1 MKALL
6 ILLAVVTLLAALFL
20 GGCAVSGILAYV
32 TMPANGVM
40 YRSLYRYI
48 AVMST
53 SLLAGAVA
61 ILIANGFVLPGLF
74 RNSTPRRRLVARVL
88 GACDVVLAGAALAW
102 LVLADRW
109 TWAPW
114 PWTWLVKAG
123 AVALALKGVLIWR
136 LVGRSATATTD
147 TRAG

>member
-6 ILLAVVTLLAALFL
+6 VLLAVVTLLAALFL
-20 GGCAVSGILAYV
+20 GGCAVSGIHAYV
-32 TMPANGVM
+32 TMPANAVM
-40 YRSLYRYI
+40 YRELHRDI
-48 AVMST
+48 AVVST
-53 SLLAGAVA
+53 FGLAGAVA

-102 LVLADRW
+102 LVWADRG
-109 TWAPW
+109 WAAW
-114 PWTWLVKAG
+114 PWTWLAKAG

-136 LVGRSATATTD
+136 LVGRSATAATD